1 MNTETKQQTGLEATK
16 QKNAMIFDLEE
27 AKEQLAKINNQE
39 FWTRIRKEKI
49 IKIGSNPWYVYEVVI
64 ADRSSGY
71 LFEIFE
77 TNKFTRSVKSTYWG
91 DISHL

>member
-1 MNTETKQQTGLEATK
+1 MQNKTENDLEATK
-16 QKNAMIFDLEE
+16 QKNAIIFDLKE

-39 FWTRIRKEKI
+39 FWTKLKEEKT
-49 IKIGSNPWYVYEVVI
+49 IKIGSNPWYDYEVAF

-77 TNKFTRSVKSTYWG
+77 FNKHTKTVMGSTYWG
-91 DISHL
+91 DVSHL